1 MITVEKTFPS
11 GAYVATALV
20 REGGQEW
27 YYRQTYFGYRKSQI
41 QSLYRESVKA
51 AGYTLV
57 KD

>member
-20 REGGQEW
+20 GESGQRW
-27 YYRQTYFGYRKSQI
+27 YHSETYYGYPLKEIRRR
-41 QSLYRESVKA
+41 YRESLA
-51 AGYTLV
+51 AKGYTLV

>member
-20 REGGQEW
+20 REGGQTW
-27 YYRQTYFGYRKSQI
+27 YFTKTYFGYRKSQI
-41 QSLYRESVKA
+41 RSLYRESVKA

-57 KD
+57 KY